1 MDSGQA
7 STPDKGQTPPAAA
20 PEQAS
25 ASDDEQVSAIKKGIT
40 MRVKLYIEGMDA
52 PAHDFS
58 KTGADV
64 VNRLLAAGIKSATG
78 SGYTV
83 RVKKIEPL
91 EGSDDEEED
100 ADANAS

>member
-1 MDSGQA
+1 MGSGKA
-7 STPDKGQTPPAAA
+7 STPDKGQTPA
-20 PEQAS
+20 PEQAAVS
-25 ASDDEQVSAIKKGIT
+25 ESDDEQVSTIKKGIT

-64 VNRLLAAGIKSATG
+64 VNRVLAAGIKSAG
-78 SGYTV
+78 GGFTV
-83 RVKKIEPL
+83 QVKKVESL
-91 EGSDDEEED
+91 EGSDDEDED

>member
-7 STPDKGQTPPAAA
+7 STPDKGQTPPPA
-20 PEQAS
+20 PEQATVS

-64 VNRLLAAGIKSATG
+64 VNQVLAAGIKSAAG
-78 SGYTV
+78 GYTV
-83 RVKKIEPL
+83 QVKKIESL
-91 EGSDDEEED
+91 EGSADEDED
-100 ADANAS
+100 TDAG

>member
-64 VNRLLAAGIKSATG
+64 VNRVLAAGIKSAA